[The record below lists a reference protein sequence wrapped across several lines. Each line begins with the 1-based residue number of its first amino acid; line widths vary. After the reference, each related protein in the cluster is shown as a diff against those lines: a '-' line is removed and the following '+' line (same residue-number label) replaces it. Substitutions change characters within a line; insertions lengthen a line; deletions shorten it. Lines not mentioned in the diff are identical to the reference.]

1 MYVCMYVSIY
11 LSMYLCIYVCMYMCA
26 YICVG
31 LASFPGPFTSFEIL
45 VIGHMKLR
53 LGKTVLFG
61 LEEGAG
67 RQWLVTQEAEASPLV
82 WLLRFIYS
90 LVCFDNKAN

>member
-1 MYVCMYVSIY
+1 MYVCIYV
-11 LSMYLCIYVCMYMCA
+11 SMYLCMYMCV

-31 LASFPGPFTSFEIL
+31 LASFPGPVTSFEIL